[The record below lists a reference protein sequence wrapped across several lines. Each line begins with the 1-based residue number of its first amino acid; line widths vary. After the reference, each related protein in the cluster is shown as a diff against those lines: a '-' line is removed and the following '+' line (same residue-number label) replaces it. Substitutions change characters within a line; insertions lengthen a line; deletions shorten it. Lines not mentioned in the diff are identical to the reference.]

1 MKIVEKYSQVIISCG
16 FLLLLFGIFLG
27 LRIPNALLP
36 NIDRPQ
42 IALATSW
49 PGKTAMEMEQA
60 LVAPLEQE
68 LSNLGFLEEIQTNIS
83 NGFAW
88 TLITFHSNADM
99 EQMYIDVLSRLNQ
112 VPNWPSQVSAPRLYN
127 FSNGAGATLAS
138 FFLYSN
144 GHATKQ
150 ELSQAFRDHVQP
162 EFSKIPG
169 VASVV
174 VSGTPMEQRIDIEFD
189 PQGLA
194 QASLTINEVQSRL
207 SDLVDRSGG
216 NLTIGS
222 KEYALNFKGQ
232 IPIADFEKLPVATRG
247 PHIIRLGD
255 VASVHNRMASDW
267 NYFALEGNRS
277 FYFYLM
283 PTDDINVLKTI
294 DMIKTLMSELN
305 EGELGRLGM
314 EVAISRD
321 DSKSIRS
328 SLQLVYS
335 SLTLGAFLACII
347 LYWFLRDFRTLA
359 LIFTSIPVCIA
370 LVILGMYLGG
380 RSMNVISLAGI
391 ALSIGLMVDAAIIVI
406 ENIQRLRSQGADL
419 LTSIRQGAKEVTG
432 ALTSSTISSVIV
444 FLPIL
449 AMQSATGQ
457 LFKDLAYTIS
467 SALIASILFALLLLP
482 ALARHLLKSPREINT
497 TGKVQLLNRML
508 QRWISISLM
517 PIGRA
522 SLRNCVLILGLPVA
536 ILVTYLSSPS
546 VDVLPDP
553 KQAMISTFIN
563 FESPMAVEAVERE
576 IGQVIMD
583 RIEQSKGK
591 FEEQIVTYGTL
602 CYPTMCN
609 LYIYT
614 QGDWDFEAF
623 KEWINKD
630 IVSGLIG
637 TRIHTRQGGLLRF
650 AMPNSRVS
658 QLDIKGAELPVLQAA
673 GRDLLEHLRSEFP
686 DAQIVEGSALSNR
699 GLRIEFEPNQDQLIR
714 MGMTLPEF
722 NRHLMALTDGIYI
735 GNFYTGT
742 NTLPFYLKAKEP
754 ANLEQFL
761 NTEIMIVGQG
771 LIPLRQLTSAEFT
784 QAPDNI
790 LRVGQEVSTSLSLTP
805 PAGIAMKD
813 FTEQVDQSVL
823 TFLNQSQYSN
833 LHTQFRGSANE
844 LKIFLQEFSRILIV
858 ALIILAMLM
867 YFALKSMKLALAVL
881 LAIPLSFAGGMLSLR
896 LLNIFV
902 PQNLDVITMIG
913 FVILMGLVVNNSIL
927 LVNQF
932 QASRDRGMNQVAAI
946 KNAISLR
953 IRPIMLTSITC
964 IFGNLPLIVSPGGSA
979 AIYRG
984 LATVITGGM
993 LFSALFVLG
1002 FMSALLSLTIFDIRL
1017 DQKTTEPDGL
1027 TTGPEGKNTMRLRR
1041 AVNTSL

>member
-1 MKIVEKYSQVIISCG
+1 MNIIEKYSPVIISCG
-16 FLLLLFGIFLG
+16 LLLICLG
-27 LRIPNALLP
+27 VFYGVKIPNTLLP

-49 PGKTAMEMEQA
+49 PGKTAMEIEQA

-68 LSNLGFLEEIQTNIS
+68 LSSLGFLEEIQTTIS

-138 FFLYSN
+138 FFLYSTN
-144 GHATKQ
+144 QATEQ

-162 EFSKIPG
+162 AFSKIPG
-169 VASVV
+169 VASVTV
-174 VSGTPMEQRIDIEFD
+174 AGTPIEQRIDIEFD
-189 PQGLA
+189 PRGLT

-222 KEYALNFKGQ
+222 REYALHFKGQ
-232 IPIADFEKLPVATRG
+232 IPIADIEKLPIATRG

-255 VASVHNRMASDW
+255 VAKVKNRMASDW

-283 PTDDINVLKTI
+283 PTEDINVLNTI
-294 DMIKTLMSELN
+294 DMIKTLISDLN

-321 DSKSIRS
+321 DSKSIRN

-335 SLTLGAFLACII
+335 SLILGAFLACII
-347 LYWFLRDFRTLA
+347 LYWFLRDFRTLV
-359 LIFTSIPVCIA
+359 LIFTSIPACIA
-370 LVILGMYLGG
+370 LVILGLYLGG
-380 RSMNVISLAGI
+380 RSINVISLAGI

-406 ENIQRLRSQGADL
+406 ENIQRLRGQGASL
-419 LTSIRQGAKEVTG
+419 LTSIRQGTKEVTG
-432 ALTSSTISSVIV
+432 ALTASTISSVIV

-457 LFKDLAYTIS
+457 LFTDLAYTIS
-467 SALIASILFALLLLP
+467 SALIASLLFALLLLP
-482 ALARHLLKSPREINT
+482 ALARHLLKGSPQVNPKGRT
-497 TGKVQLLNRML
+497 QSLNRIL
-508 QRWISISLM
+508 QRWTAISVI
-517 PIGRA
+517 PIGRVTF
-522 SLRNCVLILGLPVA
+522 RNCVLVLGLPVA
-536 ILVTYLSSPS
+536 LLVTYLSSPS

-563 FESPMAVEAVERE
+563 FEGPMAVEVVERE
-576 IGQVIMD
+576 VGQVIMD
-583 RIEQSKGK
+583 RIEQGKGR

-602 CYPTMCN
+602 CYPTMCH

-623 KEWINKD
+623 KKWIDKD

-637 TRIHTRQGGLLRF
+637 TRIHTQQGGLLRF

-686 DAQIVEGSALSNR
+686 GAQILEGSALSNR

-742 NTLPFYLKAKEP
+742 NTLPFYFKAKEP
-754 ANLEQFL
+754 ANLEQLL
-761 NTEIMIVGQG
+761 NTEIMIAGQG
-771 LIPLRQLTSAEFT
+771 LIPLRQLTSAQIT
-784 QAPDNI
+784 QAPDSI
-790 LRVGQEVSTSLSLTP
+790 LRVGQEVSTSLNLTP
-805 PAGIAMKD
+805 PTGVAMKD
-813 FTEQVDQSVL
+813 FTEQVDRSVL
-823 TFLNQSQYSN
+823 AFLNKSQYGD

-844 LKIFLQEFSRILIV
+844 LKLFLQEFFQIFCV
-858 ALIILAMLM
+858 ALLILALLM
-867 YFALKSMKLALAVL
+867 YFALKSLKLALAVL
-881 LAIPLSFAGGMLSLR
+881 FAIPLSFAGGMLSLR
-896 LLNIFV
+896 LLNLFV
-902 PQNLDVITMIG
+902 MQNLDVITMIG
-913 FVILMGLVVNNSIL
+913 FVILMGLVVNNAIL

-932 QASRDRGMNQVAAI
+932 QSSINKGMHQFDAI
-946 KNAISLR
+946 KSAVSLR
-953 IRPIMLTSITC
+953 IRPIMLTTTTC
-964 IFGNLPLIVSPGGSA
+964 IFGNLPLVLSPGDSA

-1002 FMSALLSLTIFDIRL
+1002 FMSAMLSLKVFAAHRINPTSVVR
-1017 DQKTTEPDGL
+1017 EL
-1027 TTGPEGKNTMRLRR
+1027 TPEGGI
-1041 AVNTSL
+1041 